1 MFRFAAKRVGAVLAA
16 ATLAISLV
24 ACGSDGGGGTPTG
37 GGSGGGNGAPE
48 TTELTIGFI
57 PVADQAGLI
66 RAIDQGYFEAEGLKV
81 TPQTAQGGAAALPAM
96 IAGDLQGVFGTYPSF
111 LLAQQNVAE
120 VKIVALG
127 VAGSES
133 FAGVFVK
140 PDAGIASVKDLAG
153 KKLAVNTL
161 NNTGELS
168 IKSVLK
174 EQGVDPAQVEFI
186 EMPFPDMTAALGR
199 GAIDAAWAVEPF
211 QTQMTEAGM
220 KKLFSNFSGKTA
232 TAPLAGIGMT
242 AKFVEDNPNT
252 VAGFARAMEKANA
265 DLARDPEVVR
275 QMVPKYSQTSPEVA
289 AKMQLPVW
297 EPGYPTA
304 DKIKVWNDVMV
315 DLGSLQAP
323 IDLEELIYTPPAQ

>member
-1 MFRFAAKRVGAVLAA
+1 MFRSAARKVGAALAA
-16 ATLAISLV
+16 ATLAISLA
-24 ACGSDGGGGTPTG
+24 ACGGGT
-37 GGSGGGNGAPE
+37 GASQGDGPE

-66 RAIDQGYFEAEGLKV
+66 QAINQGYFEAEGLKV

-96 IAGDLQGVFGTYPSF
+96 VAGDLQGVFGTYPSF
-111 LLAQQNVAE
+111 LLAQQNIADM
-120 VKIVALG
+120 KIVALG
-127 VAGSES
+127 VQGSED
-133 FAGVFVK
+133 FAGVFVN
-140 PDAGIASVKDLAG
+140 PAANINTPADLVG

-161 NNTGELS
+161 NNTGDLS

-186 EMPFPDMTAALGR
+186 EMPFPDMTAALQR

-220 KKLFSNFSGKTA
+220 TKLFSNFSGRTA
-232 TAPLAGIGMT
+232 TAPLAGVGMT
-242 AKFVEDNPNT
+242 AKFVEENPNT

-275 QMVPKYSQTSPEVA
+275 QMVPTYSQTSPEVA
-289 AKMQLPVW
+289 AKMHLPVW
-297 EPGYPTA
+297 EPGFPTA
-304 DKIKVWNDVMV
+304 EKIQIWNDIMV
-315 DLGSLQAP
+315 DLGSLQEP
-323 IDLEELIYTPPAQ
+323 VNLEEMIFTPEGQ

>member
-1 MFRFAAKRVGAVLAA
+1 MFRATAKRVAAVVAA
-16 ATLAISLV
+16 ATLALSLA
-24 ACGSDGGGGTPTG
+24 ACG
-37 GGSGGGNGAPE
+37 GGSGGGGGSTPAPGGDGKPE

-66 RAIDQGYFEAEGLKV
+66 LAINKGYFEAEGLKV

-96 IAGDLQGVFGTYPSF
+96 IAGDLHGVFGTYPSF
-111 LLAQQNVAE
+111 LLAQQNIAPMR
-120 VKIVALG
+120 IVALG
-127 VAGSES
+127 VQGSED
-133 FAGVFVK
+133 FAGVFVN
-140 PDAGIASVKDLAG
+140 PSANITSAQDLVG

-186 EMPFPDMTAALGR
+186 EMPFPDMTAALQR
-199 GAIDAAWAVEPF
+199 GTIHAAWAVEPF

-220 KKLFSNFSGKTA
+220 VKLFSNFSGRTA
-232 TAPLAGIGMT
+232 SAPLAGIGMT
-242 AKFVEDNPNT
+242 DKFVKANPNT

-265 DLARDPEVVR
+265 ELAQNPEVVR
-275 QMVPKYSQTSPEVA
+275 ELVPTYSQTSAEVA
-289 AKMQLPVW
+289 AKMHLPVW
-297 EPGYPTA
+297 EPGFPTVER
-304 DKIKVWNDVMV
+304 IQVWNDVMV

-323 IDLEELIYTPPAQ
+323 VDLSKMIYSPPAK